1 MWESISSISA
11 IVAVLLCLIF
21 LLLLID
27 KSVYTKAGMM
37 FQGGILIFAALFGL
51 LHTYVSNNKVE
62 VSTYQYA
69 QVYSLYMDDSKD
81 SVIKSEIRKR
91 LVDGIFSKNDL
102 KQLKINHLETL
113 NYADAMMQFTK
124 AMPNIAFEYANSTQ
138 KLSINMSVGVVQM
151 MRLVFI
157 MGFALIAIIYM
168 LCWNQY
174 HNAKKLNRDD
184 PISRQNIERWHF
196 MLSKQGLKIVSIIL
210 TVSVVGLISTE
221 LYFNDVT
228 DSTKEIVLNYGEAN
242 KNIPMI
248 NSTVNAVLAD
258 GKITVDEFKEIEN
271 LEQEVLINY
280 IKKNILAYS

>member
-69 QVYSLYMDDSKD
+69 QVYSLYMDGSKD

-91 LVDGIFSKNDL
+91 LADGIFSKNDL

-174 HNAKKLNRDD
+174 HNAKKLKRDD

-196 MLSKQGLKIVSIIL
+196 MLSKQALKIVSITL